1 MFFSLAKVFSWFWNQ
16 CRQGGTTEPPI
27 SLHATHRRFSFLR
40 ALLEGLTSPSSFKCP
55 DLDRGSCEVKP
66 ASRTSPWGAVS
77 TLLPDCLSLSLKWSK
92 KGFFKG
98 PGISWAQPVNPLNTP
113 TGCGTSVLKV
123 MSSVVMCLEPF
134 ACVKLLCCSV
144 VLFRPCGLPQQT
156 EYSWRSLNF
165 FPAST

>member
-66 ASRTSPWGAVS
+66 ASRTSPWEACPLCFLTAYHYHSNEAKRASSRDQGY
-77 TLLPDCLSLSLKWSK
+77 PEHSLSILST
-92 KGFFKG
+92 
-98 PGISWAQPVNPLNTP
+98 PP
-113 TGCGTSVLKV
+113 TGCGTSVLEV
-123 MSSVVMCLEPF
+123 MSSVLMCLEPF
-134 ACVKLLCCSV
+134 ACVKLWWCSV